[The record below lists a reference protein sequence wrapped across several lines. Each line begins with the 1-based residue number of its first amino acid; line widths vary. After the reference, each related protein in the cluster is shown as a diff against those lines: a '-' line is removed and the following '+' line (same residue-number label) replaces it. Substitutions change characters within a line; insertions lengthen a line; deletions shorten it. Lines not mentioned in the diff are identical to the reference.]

1 MTRIGV
7 CGFIGSGKDTVAD
20 ILEEKEFIRF
30 AFADTV
36 KEVANVLFDWPLDM
50 LQGRTEESRAWRE
63 EIDIEWSEILGY
75 DITPRQALQKIGTE
89 CCRNV
94 FGENIFV
101 GKVLKKIKNKYP
113 DKNVIITDCRFENE
127 ISLLKKND
135 FKIAHINRD
144 SKSKSWYTD
153 YKNGVDVEEVNSLH
167 PSEYR
172 WIRCD
177 FDVEIDNNG
186 TKDDLKHNISM
197 SFDTI

>member
-1 MTRIGV
+1 MTCIGV
-7 CGFIGSGKDTVAD
+7 CGFMGSGKDSVAD
-20 ILEEKEFIRF
+20 ILEERDFIRF

-36 KEVANVLFDWPLDM
+36 KEVAHVLFDWPIDM

-63 EIDIEWSEILGY
+63 VVDEEWSEILGY
-75 DITPRQALQKIGTE
+75 EITPRLALQKIGTE

-113 DKNVIITDCRFENE
+113 GKNVIITDCRFENE
-127 ISLLKKND
+127 IILLKKNG

-144 SKSKSWYTD
+144 SKSKPWYNE
-153 YKNGVDVEEVNSLH
+153 YKNGIDVNDINDLH

-177 FDVEIDNNG
+177 FDYEIDNNG
-186 TKDDLKHNISM
+186 TKDDLKHNVFKI
-197 SFDTI
+197 F